1 MQNDACQRYYKRNT
15 ELPEGVIPSQICV
28 QAETFNSTDSCIR
41 TPGALYQK
49 GIEENGVLVPYIVG
63 LYSYDK
69 DCHKDNPAI
78 FTRISSFMNFISD
91 TINLE

>member
-1 MQNDACQRYYKRNT
+1 MQNDDCQRYYKPSAD
-15 ELPEGVIPSQICV
+15 LPEGIISCQICA
-28 QAETFNSTDSCIR
+28 QAETLNSTDSCIR

-49 GIEENGVLVPYIVG
+49 SIEENGVLVPYIVG

-78 FTRISSFMNFISD
+78 FTRISYFMDFITD
-91 TINLE
+91 NINLN